1 MAAPRQ
7 FSFAA
12 GELADKLHGRPDL
25 AVYAR
30 GLKTCRNF
38 FPTLDGQL
46 ISRPGSMF
54 VKEGKLSESEASHGS
69 ASRSRIRLIPFVF
82 SGGQTYVLE
91 FGDLYIRFHTNGG
104 TIETSPGVP
113 LELVSPYSWSSL
125 ASLQYA
131 QVGNVMVLTQPGYD
145 AQVLERLTHFSWTI
159 GAQSYAPPAWP
170 GLPYL
175 EPRLDPITFKGFSGF
190 MSEPMFEDSIDYVG
204 DTDHP
209 AEEWIWCAT
218 VSGQNKKTGKRFESL
233 PLVLT
238 KVYDGIDT
246 YPAINGTVATI
257 PDNLVAVYPDGFNV
271 VISAYRLLI
280 GTAPDFIVEGINFYR
295 GKGGD
300 LFGFIGRTLKQ
311 KFVDLGKDPQFA
323 LQPPLGTHPF
333 KVFEPSGSV
342 NRIEKP
348 LSVAFFGDRLVYGGA
363 SDNDKMIRAAT
374 MFLSAQG
381 QWDRFDKYKVP
392 IATQSLEFDLALNTR
407 QEIRTLLSLQK
418 LLIGTD
424 SQIHSMWGSQGEPLA
439 ADVIPDVR
447 VVANIGSSHLRM
459 LEVKGSV
466 VVAEGAQ
473 PDGFSTDQ
481 MSYGLAVHGL
491 DYKGGNEG
499 YQNYSLSEQ
508 ASHLLYGDGGGS
520 LRLLTDWC
528 YAKRPFQLI
537 WATRRDGA
545 LLSLTFNPEAKTWG
559 WARHD
564 TDGEY
569 ESVCAVPEGTEDA
582 VYVVV
587 RRTIDGVRHRYIE
600 RLTSRA
606 KIGATTPGSL
616 FGTPA
621 IGDDVCVDN
630 AVRYYGVGTSQVTGL
645 TNLASKDVYVIG
657 PDMAPRGPL
666 TVSSAGVLDFGETL
680 PENVVGSGGIGTAL
694 LVYIGQAFTAE
705 METLSYGAEPE
716 RQKVLKGLQLWV
728 KDTRGVRTGASLE
741 GAMYPVKELTPT
753 VGFGSQPNQTRVIDV
768 DTPGGWGPHARAAV
782 RQSLPLP
789 CTIVQLT
796 RRIEEGDKR

>member
-7 FSFAA
+7 FNFAA

-25 AVYAR
+25 PVYAR

-38 FPTLDGQL
+38 YPTLDGQL
-46 ISRPGSMF
+46 VSRPGSLL
-54 VKEGKLSESEASHGS
+54 VREGKYSESEASHGS
-69 ASRSRIRLIPFVF
+69 ASRSRIRLVPFVF

-91 FGDLYIRFHTNGG
+91 FGDFYVRFHTNGG
-104 TIETSPGVP
+104 TIESSPGVP
-113 LELVSPYSWSSL
+113 LEISSPFSWASL

-145 AQVLERLTHFSWTI
+145 AQVLERLTHYSWTL
-159 GAQSYAPPAWP
+159 GAQEYAPPAWP

-190 MSEPMFEDSIDYVG
+190 MSEPMFEQIDFVG

-209 AEEWIWCAT
+209 AVEWIWCAT

-233 PLVLT
+233 PFVIT
-238 KVYDGIDT
+238 KQYDGIDT
-246 YPAINGTVATI
+246 FPAINGTVATI
-257 PDNLVAVYPDGFNV
+257 PDNIVAVYPDSGFSV

-295 GKGGD
+295 GRGGD
-300 LFGFIGRTLKQ
+300 FFGFVGRTLKQ
-311 KFVDLGKDPQFA
+311 KFYDLGKEPQFE

-363 SDNDKMIRAAT
+363 SDNDKMARSARLW
-374 MFLSAQG
+374 LSAQG
-381 QWDRFDKYKVP
+381 QWNRFDQYKVP
-392 IATQSLEFDLALNTR
+392 IATQALEFELALSTR
-407 QEIRTLLSLQK
+407 QEIRTMLSVQK

-424 SQIHSMWGSQGEPLA
+424 SQVHSMWGSQGEPLA

-447 VVANIGSSHLRM
+447 PVANIGSSHLRM
-459 LEVKGSV
+459 LDVKGTV
-466 VVAEGAQ
+466 LVAEAAQ

-481 MSYGLAVHGL
+481 VSYGLAVHAL

-499 YQNYSLSEQ
+499 YENFSLSEQ
-508 ASHLLYGDGGGS
+508 ASHLMPGDGGGT
-520 LRLLTDWC
+520 LRQLVDWC
-528 YAKRPFQLI
+528 YARRPFQLI
-537 WATRRDGA
+537 WAVRRDGV
-545 LLSLTFNPEAKTWG
+545 LLSLTYNPEQKAAG
-559 WARHD
+559 WAHHD

-569 ESVCAVPEGTEDA
+569 ESVCSVPEGSEDA

-587 RRTIDGVRHRYIE
+587 RRTVDGVRHRYIE

-606 KIGATTPGSL
+606 KNGATTPSSL
-616 FGTPA
+616 FGLPA
-621 IGDDVCVDN
+621 IGDDVCVD
-630 AVRYYGVGTSQVTGL
+630 AGVRYYGVATSQTTGL
-645 TNLASKDVYVIG
+645 THLEGKSVYAIG
-657 PDMAPRGPL
+657 PDMAPRGPKV
-666 TVSSAGVLDFGETL
+666 VSGGIVDWGEVLPT
-680 PENVVGSGGIGTAL
+680 NVVGSGGIGTAL
-694 LVYIGQAFTAE
+694 LMYVGLLFTAE

-728 KDTRGVRTGASLE
+728 KDTRGLRVGASLD
-741 GAMYPVKELTPT
+741 GTMYPVKELTPT
-753 VGFGSQPNQTRVIDV
+753 IGFTAQPNQTRIIDV
-768 DTPGGWGPHARAAV
+768 DTNGGWGPHARAAV
-782 RQSLPLP
+782 RQDLPLP